1 MYKTYAC
8 LCSSSCSIDS
18 IFDKIKP
25 TQFRPNKISLTRWQ
39 PSISPKLYTAH
50 LFASLCTFIHSNVF
64 KNMPKIVGQQ
74 LKTDLGPLK
83 IYFGI
88 LHFLWKGRRK
98 KGGKSMIVYHCIVEF
113 YIDFQAIQTDDVFRN
128 RNCFIFLGA
137 KIKSNIDYESALY
150 GSFQKLKRNYIS
162 IFLCSSSNPAYL
174 SGPGW
179 LADRWLS
186 INVGKICRLIS
197 V

>member
-1 MYKTYAC
+1 M
-8 LCSSSCSIDS
+8 
-18 IFDKIKP
+18 
-25 TQFRPNKISLTRWQ
+25 
-39 PSISPKLYTAH
+39 
-50 LFASLCTFIHSNVF
+50 
-64 KNMPKIVGQQ
+64 
-74 LKTDLGPLK
+74 KTDLGPLK

-88 LHFLWKGRRK
+88 LHFLWKRRRK

-113 YIDFQAIQTDDVFRN
+113 YIDFQAIQTDVVFRN

-174 SGPGW
+174 PVWPW
-179 LADRWLS
+179 LIGRSLAEHKCRQNLQTYLSLRLDWLS
-186 INVGKICRLIS
+186 RAEWEKK
-197 V
+197 